1 MNVAQLIEFLKTQ
14 PQDALI
20 VDNNP
25 RASDEGLGHWFEPR
39 YLHLVGVKEKV
50 VDGKTCLTF
59 KYSEENDGWQDDS
72 WDAVNSGRFF
82 KARNLDPNDFV
93 WTGEEKPTKDGNY
106 LCVCQ
111 HGKRYTVETHSFYAK
126 VSPTGYVRDNGQWGF
141 NCEHVPPEFGP
152 SHHVALW
159 SRKSYKP
166 FARA

>member
-20 VDNNP
+20 VGNNP

-72 WDAVNSGRFF
+72 WDAVDSGRFF
-82 KARNLDPNDFV
+82 KVRGLDPNDFV
-93 WTGEEKPTKDGNY
+93 WAGEEKLRKMETISAYASTGNVILSRPRHFTRKCLLLDVCVTMTNGDLIANTY
-106 LCVCQ
+106 LRNLVLV
-111 HGKRYTVETHSFYAK
+111 TM
-126 VSPTGYVRDNGQWGF
+126 
-141 NCEHVPPEFGP
+141 
-152 SHHVALW
+152 
-159 SRKSYKP
+159 
-166 FARA
+166 